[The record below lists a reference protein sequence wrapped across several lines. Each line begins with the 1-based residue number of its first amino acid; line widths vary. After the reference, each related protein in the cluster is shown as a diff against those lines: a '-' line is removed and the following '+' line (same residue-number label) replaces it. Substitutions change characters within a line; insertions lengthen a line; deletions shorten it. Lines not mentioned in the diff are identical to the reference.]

1 MSETIFDPENKE
13 FVNILDLMENTNS
26 NLFITGEAGTGKS
39 TLLRHFVSTTIK
51 NVAVLAPTGLAA
63 INAGGQTIHKF
74 CLFPPRFI
82 TAEDIKT
89 TKNPIH
95 KKLLQQ
101 LDTILLDE
109 VSMVRADQLD
119 GIDRF
124 LRINRKKNLP
134 FGGVQ
139 MILIGDLFQLPP
151 VVNNQEMSL
160 FSQIY
165 QSPYFFSSQVFT
177 EIDLPHVSLVKN
189 YRQQSDLK
197 FISILRDIKKGS
209 ISPELIDAINQQF
222 KPEFNNSAFS
232 KEDIFINLATTNQI
246 ALQINTVKLNELD
259 GDNVEYWADLEGEF
273 NERDCPAENIL
284 TLKKNAQIMFIKN
297 DNQGRWV
304 NGTMG
309 TVEEASE
316 DKIVVKLENGNVY
329 TLSTEKWNNV
339 KFEFDENEDKI
350 TPKIVGSMT
359 QYPIKLAW
367 AVTIHKSQGQTF
379 DKLLIDLGRGAFS
392 HGQTY
397 VALSRARNLSG
408 IRLKRRVLPSDF
420 ILDKRV
426 VQFMQS
432 VENHDMD
439 VARVI

>member
-1 MSETIFDPENKE
+1 
-13 FVNILDLMENTNS
+13 
-26 NLFITGEAGTGKS
+26 
-39 TLLRHFVSTTIK
+39 
-51 NVAVLAPTGLAA
+51 
-63 INAGGQTIHKF
+63 
-74 CLFPPRFI
+74 
-82 TAEDIKT
+82 
-89 TKNPIH
+89 
-95 KKLLQQ
+95 
-101 LDTILLDE
+101 
-109 VSMVRADQLD
+109 MVRADQLD

>member
-1 MSETIFDPENKE
+1 MPEIIVDPENKE

-39 TLLRHFVSTTIK
+39 TLLRYFVSTTIK

-82 TAEDIKT
+82 TPEDIKI

-109 VSMVRADQLD
+109 ISMVRADQFD

-139 MILIGDLFQLPP
+139 MILVGDLFQLPP
-151 VVNNQEMSL
+151 VVNSQEMSL

-177 EIDLPHVSLVKN
+177 EIYLPQFSLLKN
-189 YRQQSDLK
+189 YRQQSDLQ

-209 ISPELIDAINQQF
+209 INSDLIDTINQQF
-222 KPEFNNSAFS
+222 KPEFNNPNFS
-232 KEDIFINLATTNQI
+232 KEDIFINLTTTNQI
-246 ALQINTVKLNELD
+246 ALQINTIKLNELE
-259 GDNVEYWADLEGEF
+259 GNNVEYWADLEGEF

-284 TLKKNAQIMFIKN
+284 ILKKNAQIMFIKN
-297 DNQGRWV
+297 DTQGRWV

-309 TVEEASE
+309 TIEEAGK
-316 DKIVVKLENGNVY
+316 DKIVVKLENGNLY
-329 TLSTEKWNNV
+329 TLSKEKWNNI

-350 TPKIVGSMT
+350 ISKIIGSMT

-408 IRLKRRVLPSDF
+408 IRLKRKVLPSDF
-420 ILDKRV
+420 ILDKRI

-432 VENHDMD
+432 VEKHDMD